1 MEKYSNYKKIVITAT
16 VVIAFMSVIKAQDP
30 HFSQYFS
37 SPMTINP
44 SLIGK
49 DVEDWRLTSTLRRQ
63 WWGATV
69 APYNTYTASIDKRI
83 AMSSTGDNQLG
94 IGMMAFSDES
104 NNGLLKDTYLSLGA
118 AYNMTL
124 DGTGQHHLGAGLT
137 ANYAGRLVDPS
148 KFEFQSQFGSM
159 GFQRS
164 VPSNDPVTIQSYHYL
179 EVNAGLNYSYDSK
192 KWGCNLGAAVFHA
205 SRPKGGVYLNSTYTI
220 DARYSIQGGL
230 YFNLVN
236 KNQILLSEISEM
248 QGQNSL
254 HSVGMVYKIS
264 VQGNTLRCLNVGLWE
279 RFGDATYPYIRL
291 ESERWIAGLT
301 YDVVTTGVKTTS
313 NSVQSME
320 LSFAWQFFS
329 AKHQPIPV
337 KRIIQY

>member
-1 MEKYSNYKKIVITAT
+1 MKIKYIYRALLSL
-16 VVIAFMSVIKAQDP
+16 VVVMVVSANRVQAQDP
-30 HFSQYFS
+30 HFSQYFT

-63 WWGATV
+63 WWGGTV
-69 APYNTYTASIDKRI
+69 APYNTYTASIEKRI
-83 AMSSTGDNQLG
+83 AMNSTGDNQLG
-94 IGMMAFSDES
+94 IGLMAFSDES

-124 DGTGQHHLGAGLT
+124 DGAGRHHLGAGLT
-137 ANYAGRLVDPS
+137 ASYAGRLVDPS

-164 VPSNDPVTIQSYHYL
+164 VPSNDPVTIQSNHYL
-179 EVNAGLNYSYDSK
+179 EVNAGLNYNYSDT
-192 KWGCNLGAAVFHA
+192 KWGFNLGAAIFHA
-205 SRPKGGVYLNSTYTI
+205 SKPRDGVYLNSTYTI
-220 DARYSIQGGL
+220 DARYSVQGGM
-230 YFNLVN
+230 YFNLAN
-236 KNQILLSEISEM
+236 HNQLMLSEISEM
-248 QGQNSL
+248 QGQNSI
-254 HSVGMVYKIS
+254 HSIGAVYKIS
-264 VQGNTLRCLNVGLWE
+264 VKDKNLRSFNVGLWE
-279 RFGDATYPYIRL
+279 RFGDAIYPYIGL

-301 YDVVTTGVKTTS
+301 YDVVTSGVKTAS

-329 AKHQPIPV
+329 AKHLPKPI

>member
-63 WWGATV
+63 WWGAPV

-148 KFEFQSQFGSM
+148 KF
-159 GFQRS
+159 
-164 VPSNDPVTIQSYHYL
+164 
-179 EVNAGLNYSYDSK
+179 
-192 KWGCNLGAAVFHA
+192 
-205 SRPKGGVYLNSTYTI
+205 
-220 DARYSIQGGL
+220 
-230 YFNLVN
+230 
-236 KNQILLSEISEM
+236 
-248 QGQNSL
+248 
-254 HSVGMVYKIS
+254 
-264 VQGNTLRCLNVGLWE
+264 
-279 RFGDATYPYIRL
+279 
-291 ESERWIAGLT
+291 
-301 YDVVTTGVKTTS
+301 
-313 NSVQSME
+313 
-320 LSFAWQFFS
+320 
-329 AKHQPIPV
+329 
-337 KRIIQY
+337 